1 MSIYENFES
10 LDKVEKL
17 SYVLGSELWRVSLM
31 NCLAWLR
38 NTL

>member
-1 MSIYENFES
+1 MSMRTES

-17 SYVLGSELWRVSLM
+17 SYVLGSELWEIKFDGFLSLG
-31 NCLAWLR
+31 